1 MTKTKKRKDS
11 KKRKKL
17 RKLFNESGVEFYEPT
32 TGVFKVNGV
41 TYYPKAK
48 KYQKDGKWI
57 GVTCVEDFIEL
68 VKWCNQ
74 RHTTKLRSQRLKY
87 KSIKG
92 VRVAERPTPFARY

>member
-32 TGVFKVNGV
+32 TGIFKVNGV

-48 KYQKDGKWI
+48 KYQKNGKWI

-68 VKWCNQ
+68 VK
-74 RHTTKLRSQRLKY
+74 
-87 KSIKG
+87 
-92 VRVAERPTPFARY
+92 

>member
-41 TYYPKAK
+41 TYYPKVM
-48 KYQKDGKWI
+48 KYQMYGKLI
-57 GVTCVEDFIEL
+57 SVASVEDFIEL
-68 VKWCNQ
+68 VK
-74 RHTTKLRSQRLKY
+74 
-87 KSIKG
+87 
-92 VRVAERPTPFARY
+92 